1 MTEYFG
7 IHTEGWLADRG
18 KDDSLILD
26 DGSVWQI
33 SPHRDKARGVGAS
46 FQYKCERDPGKLGE
60 YCYALMNEAY
70 RQQAEARVSGHC

>member
-33 SPHRDKARGVGAS
+33 SPHRDKARSWV
-46 FQYKCERDPGKLGE
+46 
-60 YCYALMNEAY
+60 
-70 RQQAEARVSGHC
+70 RVSNISVSEIPVSSASTATHS